1 MARRLLALSTY
12 PAIAVFI
19 LMGLAGVVLAW
30 ASFDLVRLAMA
41 NWRLVGEY
49 GFTGLMDGG
58 FFQAAE
64 IVGRAAVAL
73 ASYLVFKAAEVE
85 LVGRWRNFK

>member
-1 MARRLLALSTY
+1 MARRLFALSAY

-19 LMGLAGVVLAW
+19 LMGLAGAVLAW
-30 ASFDLVRLAMA
+30 SSFDLVRLAMA
-41 NWRLVGEY
+41 NWRLVGSY
-49 GFTGLMDGG
+49 GLAGLMDGG
-58 FFQAAE
+58 LLQAVG
-64 IVGRAAVAL
+64 IVGRAALAL